1 MSSLH
6 AFLALV
12 AVVACAVLLRP
23 DWALFLVPLPI
34 AAALAHI
41 ITRRMD
47 RPR

>member
-1 MSSLH
+1 MPSLY
-6 AFLALV
+6 AFLTLA
-12 AVVACAVLLRP
+12 AGVACAIVLRP